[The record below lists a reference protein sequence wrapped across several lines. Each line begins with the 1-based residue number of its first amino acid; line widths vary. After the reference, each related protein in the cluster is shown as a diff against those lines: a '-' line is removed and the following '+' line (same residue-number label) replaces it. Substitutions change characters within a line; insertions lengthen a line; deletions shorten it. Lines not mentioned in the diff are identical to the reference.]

1 MYKSLFFKHTI
12 ILILTQDPWTLK
24 AKSYLQCEQAPQLLV
39 SRMKVRWN
47 VFSGHR
53 PRLSLHAVLDK
64 HPPEASLPSSSSSL
78 SLQTLLLLNGSL
90 HCSLAIFPLP
100 EGIKQMESNPCFSV
114 MGAQAQLSL
123 GKGTCRG
130 AGASP
135 SQPVPLADPWEYTGE
150 LFLLSFRHRASYCQ
164 LAPLR
169 TRDGRDTAYQNQEPA
184 GQTNTFQALYSTRK
198 MGQS

>member
-64 HPPEASLPSSSSSL
+64 HPPEALLPSSSSSL
-78 SLQTLLLLNGSL
+78 SLQTLLLLNRSL

-100 EGIKQMESNPCFSV
+100 EGIKQMESNPCSSV

-130 AGASP
+130 ARASP
-135 SQPVPLADPWEYTGE
+135 SQPVPLADP
-150 LFLLSFRHRASYCQ
+150 
-164 LAPLR
+164 
-169 TRDGRDTAYQNQEPA
+169 
-184 GQTNTFQALYSTRK
+184 
-198 MGQS
+198 